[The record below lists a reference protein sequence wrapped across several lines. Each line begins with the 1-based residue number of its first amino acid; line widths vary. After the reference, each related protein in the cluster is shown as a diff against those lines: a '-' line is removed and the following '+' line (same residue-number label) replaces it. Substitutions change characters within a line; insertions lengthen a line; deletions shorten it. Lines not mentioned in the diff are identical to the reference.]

1 MAYTQKESIAFIR
14 EMVTTKMDWA
24 YRALMTIYMAQT
36 EDEKACNDTKHEN
49 GVGFTGHDA
58 EILTSFAKGYE
69 QYGHLTDKQ
78 LRCLFNKIGKYAGQL
93 YRSCDKDKL
102 VKTMDKFNNKVED
115 ENWAKTVVITDEI
128 RHKYFVDYG
137 TMNIWSKDEYNKFC
151 IARVLHKRDMV
162 ENANLHKEDENE
174 LWSCFTETSC
184 VCGFKYSVDS
194 GD

>member
-14 EMVTTKMDWA
+14 EMVSTRVDWA

-93 YRSCDKDKL
+93 YRSCDKEKL
-102 VKTMDKFNNKVED
+102 
-115 ENWAKTVVITDEI
+115 A
-128 RHKYFVDYG
+128 R
-137 TMNIWSKDEYNKFC
+137 TMN
-151 IARVLHKRDMV
+151 KRM
-162 ENANLHKEDENE
+162 EKGE
-174 LWSCFTETSC
+174 
-184 VCGFKYSVDS
+184 
-194 GD
+194 

>member
-1 MAYTQKESIAFIR
+1 MSYTKKAKIAFIR

-69 QYGHLTDKQ
+69 QYGCLTDKQ

-93 YRSCDKDKL
+93 YRFCDEEKL
-102 VKTMDKFNNKVED
+102 E
-115 ENWAKTVVITDEI
+115 
-128 RHKYFVDYG
+128 R
-137 TMNIWSKDEYNKFC
+137 TMNKKMEKGN
-151 IARVLHKRDMV
+151 
-162 ENANLHKEDENE
+162 
-174 LWSCFTETSC
+174 
-184 VCGFKYSVDS
+184 
-194 GD
+194 